1 MMSRIFYKVRAY
13 LPHCK
18 GDVCKKKLNIQKC
31 VAFCGLCLI
40 FAPEIET
47 INIIYQPFKTYLIMT
62 RGDGF
67 ALATAFVGGAIA
79 GAAIGLL
86 FAPEKGEDQRA
97 KIKEALEKRGIK
109 LDKETFENLV
119 DEIKN
124 IGKKRECVPAEDFDA
139 E

>member
-1 MMSRIFYKVRAY
+1 
-13 LPHCK
+13 
-18 GDVCKKKLNIQKC
+18 
-31 VAFCGLCLI
+31 
-40 FAPEIET
+40 
-47 INIIYQPFKTYLIMT
+47 MT

-67 ALATAFVGGAIA
+67 ALAAAFVGGAIA
-79 GAAIGLL
+79 GAALGLL

-124 IGKKRECVPAEDFDA
+124 IGKSGSVCLPRISMLNRTCHECIQ
-139 E
+139 